1 MRMVVHTAAVASLM
15 LTFLVPDPLLSQG
28 TPGGSRDTTSQ
39 HRPDSTVKTAEGP
52 PLWTDRKILGTVLSV
67 LIPGSGQTYLGH
79 TEKGAAFTL
88 GTLACG
94 LMAGLSENNIIGR
107 NERINELKAQY
118 QIATN
123 YIGADSLW
131 NKMVSTRSIL
141 DDNVRRRDLFLKL
154 TVALWV
160 ASIVDVIF
168 FSDDKGEKPFGLLET
183 GRSGT
188 TFALVPDPKNG
199 VNAVVRIQF

>member
-1 MRMVVHTAAVASLM
+1 V
-15 LTFLVPDPLLSQG
+15 
-28 TPGGSRDTTSQ
+28 
-39 HRPDSTVKTAEGP
+39 
-52 PLWTDRKILGTVLSV
+52 WTERKIVGTILSV

-88 GTLACG
+88 ATLACG
-94 LMAGLSENNIIGR
+94 LVTGLSENNVIGR

-118 QIATN
+118 HIATN

-131 NKMVSTRSIL
+131 GQMVNTKSLL

-154 TVALWV
+154 TVVFWIANV
-160 ASIVDVIF
+160 VDIVL
-168 FSDDKGEKPFGLLET
+168 FSDDKGEKPFGMLET
-183 GRSGT
+183 GRKGT

-199 VNAVVRIQF
+199 INAVLRVQF

>member
-1 MRMVVHTAAVASLM
+1 MRLIVRTVTVACLI
-15 LTFLVPDPLLSQG
+15 LTLFRPGPVLSQES
-28 TPGGSRDTTSQ
+28 SRNGQDTTRHQ
-39 HRPDSTVKTAEGP
+39 QPDSIVNNAEERSV
-52 PLWTDRKILGTVLSV
+52 WTERKILGTVLSV

-94 LMAGLSENNIIGR
+94 LMTGLSENNIVGR

-131 NKMVSTRSIL
+131 NKMVNTKSVL
-141 DDNVRRRDLFLKL
+141 DDNIRRRDLFLKL
-154 TVALWV
+154 TAAFWI
-160 ASIVDVIF
+160 ANIVDVIF
-168 FSDDKGEKPFGLLET
+168 FSDDKGEKPFGLLQT
-183 GRSGT
+183 GRNGT

-199 VNAVVRIQF
+199 INAVVRIQF